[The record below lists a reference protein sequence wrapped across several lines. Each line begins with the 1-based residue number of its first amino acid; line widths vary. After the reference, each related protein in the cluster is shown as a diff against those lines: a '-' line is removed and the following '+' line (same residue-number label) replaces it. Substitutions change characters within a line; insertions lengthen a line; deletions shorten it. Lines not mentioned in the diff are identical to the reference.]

1 MEIKNIKTNTLNQN
15 NYTINKLTPD
25 QIGSLIIYP
34 VSYTHEN
41 TLPCDGYVLL
51 IEDYQLLYSVIG
63 KQFNTGSEQEN
74 EFRIPD
80 YNISGRFLQPSSSPV
95 TKKEAGLPN
104 IRGQWHNVGVEPG
117 AAGVSGAIV
126 NHNWGGSF
134 YYHASGRGGNLGG
147 FDLNASRSSGV
158 YGASSTVQPPSQG
171 VHVCIRYK

>member
-15 NYTINKLTPD
+15 SYTINKLTPD

-80 YNISGRFLQPSSSPV
+80 YNISGRFL
-95 TKKEAGLPN
+95 L
-104 IRGQWHNVGVEPG
+104 
-117 AAGVSGAIV
+117 
-126 NHNWGGSF
+126 
-134 YYHASGRGGNLGG
+134 L
-147 FDLNASRSSGV
+147 
-158 YGASSTVQPPSQG
+158 
-171 VHVCIRYK
+171 